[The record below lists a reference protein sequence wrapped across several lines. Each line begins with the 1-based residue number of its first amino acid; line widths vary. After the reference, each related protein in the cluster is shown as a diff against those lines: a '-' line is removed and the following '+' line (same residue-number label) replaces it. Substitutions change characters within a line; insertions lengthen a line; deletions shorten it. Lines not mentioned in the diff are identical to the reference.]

1 MNPDL
6 SDRPPVRLNKFIAE
20 SGVCSRREAD
30 RFIEEGKVW
39 VNGQVAEM
47 GTKVTAEDEVKLNGK
62 LIKPQNKERFAFI
75 AFNKPVGIVSTTD
88 SAEPN
93 NLLSVV
99 KHSQRV
105 FPIGRLDKDSQGLLF
120 MTSNG
125 DLVNKILRAGN
136 AHEKEYIVTVDKPIT
151 QDFIRG
157 MGNGVPILG
166 QMTKKCKVTML
177 SRFVFRIILV
187 QGLNRQIRRMAEHFG
202 YRVKKLERIRIMHI
216 KLGDIAPGTWRELT
230 PAELDTLMKAIAHSS
245 SEAPP
250 GHRRKAPAKQA
261 ARPTTKK
268 PRSKPQNKPH
278 IQRNKS
284 R

>member
-1 MNPDL
+1 MTQDQNE
-6 SDRPPVRLNKFIAE
+6 RPPVRLNKFIAE

-30 RFIEEGKVW
+30 RFIEAGNVW
-39 VNGQVAEM
+39 VNGRVAEM
-47 GTKVTAEDEVKLNGK
+47 GTKVTTEDEVKLNGK
-62 LIKPQNKERFAFI
+62 VIKAQNKERFAFI

-99 KHSQRV
+99 KHPQRV

-120 MTSNG
+120 LTSNG

-136 AHEKEYIVTVDKPIT
+136 RHEKEYVVTVDKPIT

-177 SRFVFRIILV
+177 SRFVFKIILV

-216 KLGDIAPGTWRELT
+216 KLGDIAPGTWRDLT
-230 PAELDTLMKAIAHSS
+230 GTELDTMMKAIEHSS
-245 SEAPP
+245 SEAPA
-250 GHRRKAPAKQA
+250 GHRRKSP
-261 ARPTTKK
+261 
-268 PRSKPQNKPH
+268 
-278 IQRNKS
+278 NKS
-284 R
+284 STQAPQKHSRRSRSERTQRKV